1 MRYLSLLVFFC
12 CAIVASYAMTSEES
26 AAISALRTKYSNTAY
41 HSWNLTG
48 SSYAVCI
55 AQLQSNGQF
64 TDFIATENSLKSSN
78 SFSNLYSTAQ
88 HNVNNFILPCFN
100 RLWRIAENYRKKTIP
115 NDIKAKLYQSIL
127 YYGALETSRANV
139 GGRFS
144 ASCFTIPIA
153 CANIYYCLLP
163 TMDSIENGKITD
175 AQSLAVNSMLKTLG
189 MQAWTQ
195 PYRDDSTDNHVVSV
209 NRFRNHVWWVGG
221 NALAYRALLP
231 AATML
236 RSADM
241 VKVVTDVAIGSLS
254 VVTQTTYDS
263 AFWTEGLTA
272 DGAGWG
278 HGKQCLIWDY
288 PVDGIS
294 SALGILSELNATPWV
309 QKLDRTNVEA
319 LMNYVRRSAFYYQK
333 GYAPPLFTRA
343 NATANKA
350 ASTIRSLTLVNSIL
364 SYFSSS
370 LTSAEIA
377 ELNQFKTEAN
387 NKNIVM
393 DKYPNGSYHGSRYFF
408 NNDDLVKINKN
419 YMIFIN
425 MASWRVCG
433 LESAL
438 ADGNA
443 YNFYSADG
451 TTLFQRSGDEYVK
464 AIGAMNQS
472 AMPGITARQINNS
485 ALVPITHWR
494 GFNSKHHFAAGTT
507 SFGDHFAGG
516 FIFEKQDASVSEGS
530 SSQSNQNPAI
540 YGVKAY
546 KGYFMFGDIMV
557 AMGAGITNLNTSL
570 SGNVYTT
577 VEQTLRKSDLSV
589 NGTPITDATYSEI
602 LKSSTDNSA
611 AIKWVC
617 NNGFTFGVVPAYT
630 TGEVKLTAET
640 RNTIWKT
647 LSPSTN
653 KSISETTTQM
663 VQLHID
669 HGKTVT
675 NGSYVYFVSA
685 NGIPDSLPKLIANTT
700 ALQAAASAD
709 STVIGAVFYDDSQ
722 SLYFGNYSY
731 KLSSPA
737 ALLIEKQD
745 NSTALITVTDAKMD
759 STLKQITLTTTLP
772 ISGDNVTNSN
782 ETYFLNV
789 PLPEKELCGS
799 PVTVQVA
806 LGSNVG
812 VVKHIQDKLQFV
824 IKGHHLY
831 FSNPVRQ
838 LSVYNLLG
846 INVVRKYNANEC
858 SLPLSG
864 MYLVSA
870 DGKEQKVLIK

>member
-1 MRYLSLLVFFC
+1 
-12 CAIVASYAMTSEES
+12 
-26 AAISALRTKYSNTAY
+26 
-41 HSWNLTG
+41 
-48 SSYAVCI
+48 
-55 AQLQSNGQF
+55 
-64 TDFIATENSLKSSN
+64 
-78 SFSNLYSTAQ
+78 
-88 HNVNNFILPCFN
+88 
-100 RLWRIAENYRKKTIP
+100 
-115 NDIKAKLYQSIL
+115 
-127 YYGALETSRANV
+127 
-139 GGRFS
+139 
-144 ASCFTIPIA
+144 
-153 CANIYYCLLP
+153 
-163 TMDSIENGKITD
+163 
-175 AQSLAVNSMLKTLG
+175 
-189 MQAWTQ
+189 
-195 PYRDDSTDNHVVSV
+195 
-209 NRFRNHVWWVGG
+209 
-221 NALAYRALLP
+221 
-231 AATML
+231 
-236 RSADM
+236 
-241 VKVVTDVAIGSLS
+241 
-254 VVTQTTYDS
+254 
-263 AFWTEGLTA
+263 
-272 DGAGWG
+272 
-278 HGKQCLIWDY
+278 
-288 PVDGIS
+288 
-294 SALGILSELNATPWV
+294 
-309 QKLDRTNVEA
+309 
-319 LMNYVRRSAFYYQK
+319 
-333 GYAPPLFTRA
+333 
-343 NATANKA
+343 
-350 ASTIRSLTLVNSIL
+350 
-364 SYFSSS
+364 
-370 LTSAEIA
+370 
-377 ELNQFKTEAN
+377 
-387 NKNIVM
+387 
-393 DKYPNGSYHGSRYFF
+393 
-408 NNDDLVKINKN
+408 
-419 YMIFIN
+419 MIFIN

-472 AMPGITARQINNS
+472 AMPGITVRQINNS

-494 GFNSKHHFAAGTT
+494 GFNSKHHFAAGAT

-530 SSQSNQNPAI
+530 SSQNNQNPAI

-557 AMGAGITNLNTSL
+557 AMGAGITNLKTSL
-570 SGNVYTT
+570 SGNIYTT

-700 ALQAAASAD
+700 AIQAAASAD
-709 STVIGAVFYDDSQ
+709 SAVIGAVFYDDSQ

-782 ETYFLNV
+782 GTYFLDV

-799 PVTVQVA
+799 PVTVQVS
-806 LGSNVG
+806 LGSNVD
-812 VVKHIQDKLQFV
+812 VVKHVQDKWQIAV
-824 IKGHHLY
+824 EGHHLY